1 MVWGVS
7 QAAPLRRVHIK
18 GNLQL
23 FDKGYASGGF
33 LADSKVDGKITF
45 RASATMVYKELPSSD
60 HGKAESGT

>member
-33 LADSKVDGKITF
+33 LADSKVDGDNIYQDLNSNGLQEIPKWVNG
-45 RASATMVYKELPSSD
+45 SEAT
-60 HGKAESGT
+60 GI